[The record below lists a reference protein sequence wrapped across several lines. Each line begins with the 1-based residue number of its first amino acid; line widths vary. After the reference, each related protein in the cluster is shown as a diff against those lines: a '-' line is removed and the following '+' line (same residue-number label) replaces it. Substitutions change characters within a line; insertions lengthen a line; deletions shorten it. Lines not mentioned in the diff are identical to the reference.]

1 MRSLAQRSAQ
11 AAAQSKEII
20 RASDQSVRDGVDLV
34 HKAGAT
40 MTQIV
45 QSVQTVTQLMSEIS
59 ASSREQ
65 SSGIAQINAS
75 VSQLD
80 GVTQQ
85 NATLV
90 EEAAAATSVLARQSE
105 DLKHAIAV
113 FRA

>member
-1 MRSLAQRSAQ
+1 M
-11 AAAQSKEII
+11 E
-20 RASDQSVRDGVDLV
+20 
-34 HKAGAT
+34 
-40 MTQIV
+40 QIV
-45 QSVQTVTQLMSEIS
+45 ASVQTVTRLMSEIS

-90 EEAAAATSVLARQSE
+90 EEAAAAAAVLAGQSE
-105 DLKHAIAV
+105 ALKRAVAV